1 MNAEKPSVKA
11 IFDEAVEIEDPG
23 ARRSYLDRA
32 CTNDVE
38 LRRKLDAL
46 LQAYGDAGSFL
57 QKPAIAAERTD
68 PFTPSARA
76 PAPQEPRPI
85 TEGPGTC
92 IGPYRLL
99 Q

>member
-57 QKPAIAAERTD
+57 QKPAIDADLTD
-68 PFTPSARA
+68 PFTPSARSPATARA
-76 PAPQEPRPI
+76 PAHHRR
-85 TEGPGTC
+85 TWDLH
-92 IGPYRLL
+92 RSL
-99 Q
+99 